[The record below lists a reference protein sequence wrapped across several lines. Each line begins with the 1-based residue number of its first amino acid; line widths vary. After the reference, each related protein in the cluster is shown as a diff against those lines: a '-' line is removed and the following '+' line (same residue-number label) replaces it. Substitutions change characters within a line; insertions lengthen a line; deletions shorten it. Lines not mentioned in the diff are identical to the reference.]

1 MTDDI
6 ARKHDFSLSVG
17 RLEKLLKHH
26 MPQILLS
33 YKEKEAI
40 FESFKVKQ
48 SIEDNPDNI
57 DERLV
62 SLHALV
68 NARKTAKLKRIDQLI
83 MQEADDEQAIEDI
96 KTKGL
101 QQMEAD
107 FIIQLATSKPN
118 NFFGGIFKSI
128 KKIDKDSNGFVTMEE
143 LDEIFREW
151 YPLEM
156 EGKTLNRHLKKVYGS
171 VSNRNLINYK
181 QMKAEVL
188 GKVKLPTNDSA
199 SA

>member
-1 MTDDI
+1 
-6 ARKHDFSLSVG
+6 
-17 RLEKLLKHH
+17 
-26 MPQILLS
+26 
-33 YKEKEAI
+33 
-40 FESFKVKQ
+40 
-48 SIEDNPDNI
+48 
-57 DERLV
+57 
-62 SLHALV
+62 
-68 NARKTAKLKRIDQLI
+68 
-83 MQEADDEQAIEDI
+83 
-96 KTKGL
+96 
-101 QQMEAD
+101 
-107 FIIQLATSKPN
+107 
-118 NFFGGIFKSI
+118 
-128 KKIDKDSNGFVTMEE
+128 MEE